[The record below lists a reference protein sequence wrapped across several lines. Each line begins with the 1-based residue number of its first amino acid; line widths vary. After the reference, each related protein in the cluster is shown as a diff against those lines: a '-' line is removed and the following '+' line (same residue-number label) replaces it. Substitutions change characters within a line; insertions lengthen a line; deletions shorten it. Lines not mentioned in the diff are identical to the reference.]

1 MTKPVPFVRPA
12 STFDILWRVIGR
24 TSFVIASL
32 ARLPYHRKR
41 SPPMPRKAMP
51 FRFTFALVPVAVF
64 VVAGLLLGRH
74 DAVGDPDVIRIVS
87 SLPRSG
93 SARGQSDSIVNG
105 IRIAFDEIGYKIEL
119 IDPDTLQR
127 RPYRIEY
134 EDLDDAT
141 AAAGQW
147 TIEQE
152 IANANQAR
160 MDPDVMVYIGTY
172 NSGASKVSMPILN
185 RARML
190 MMSPANTAKSLTI
203 PNSGERQE
211 PECYR
216 PSGEVNFF
224 RVCPTD
230 DVQSQAGAVWMHEL
244 GAKRVYVLDDNEY
257 YGRGIS
263 ADLVEACKSLGIT
276 VLGTESIDT
285 KAQEFKPLM
294 LKIKGQNPD
303 LVYFAGTTQGK
314 AGQLLKDMISVGLTC
329 PMMAPDGCYE
339 NAMIESAGADAF
351 EKLPFYV
358 TFGGLTI
365 DGLKADP
372 EGSKFV
378 RRYREKH
385 GAEPEEGY
393 AVYGYE
399 AALAALEAIRKAGK
413 KDRDAIR
420 RQAFNVDLTN
430 GPTGRLAFD
439 ENGDRKEGKMSGST
453 VRDGKFV
460 FVKPLHGLP
469 SPSAPR

>member
-1 MTKPVPFVRPA
+1 
-12 STFDILWRVIGR
+12 
-24 TSFVIASL
+24 
-32 ARLPYHRKR
+32 
-41 SPPMPRKAMP
+41 MP
-51 FRFTFALVPVAVF
+51 FRFTLALVPVAAF

-74 DAVGDPDVIRIVS
+74 DAVGDPNVIRIVS

-93 SARGQSDSIVNG
+93 SARGQTDSIVNG
-105 IRIAFDEIGYKIEL
+105 IRIAFEEIGTRVEL
-119 IDPDTLQR
+119 VDPDTQER
-127 RPYRIEY
+127 RTYRIDY
-134 EDLDDAT
+134 DDLDDAT

-185 RARML
+185 RARLL

-203 PNSGERQE
+203 PESGERQE
-211 PECYR
+211 PMCYR

-230 DVQSQAGAVWMHEL
+230 DVQSQAGAVWMHEM
-244 GAKRVYVLDDNEY
+244 GAKRIYVLDDNEY
-257 YGRGIS
+257 YGRGIA
-263 ADLVEACKSLGIT
+263 ADLLDTCRKLGVT
-276 VLGTESIDT
+276 VLGSESIDT

-294 LKIKGQNPD
+294 LKIKALNPD
-303 LVYFAGTTQGK
+303 FVYYAGTTQGK
-314 AGQLLKDMISVGLTC
+314 AGQLLKDMISVGLKC

-339 NAMIESAGADAF
+339 NAMIESAGPDAF

-378 RRYREKH
+378 RRYKEKY

-399 AALAALEAIRKAGK
+399 AALAALEAVRKAGK

-420 RQAFNVDLTN
+420 RKAFEIDLKT
-430 GPTGRLAFD
+430 GPTGSLSFN

-453 VRDGKFV
+453 VKGGKFQ
-460 FVKPLHGLP
+460 FVKALTGLP
-469 SPSAPR
+469 TPSAAAR